1 MCDVHKKTI
10 PELKNILRSFG
21 LKVSGSKPELI
32 SRIKSFKP
40 KPRASIKRGL
50 KSGLVPD
57 PKDPY
62 FMFYASSF
70 YQCPNKPSYVSHMKR
85 YGLSPN
91 FLHKFSNHKQLFK
104 HLNST

>member
-1 MCDVHKKTI
+1 MCDINKKTI
-10 PELKNILRSFG
+10 PQLKDILRSFG

-40 KPRASIKRGL
+40 KPRVSTKCL
-50 KSGLVPD
+50 KSSLVPD

-70 YQCPNKPSYVSHMKR
+70 YQCPNKPSYASHMAR
-85 YGLSPN
+85 YGLSPT
-91 FLHKFSNHKQLFK
+91 FLHKFSSHKQLFK